1 MQITNFCWED
11 IRSIHAILSTEK
23 NGAWTYE
30 QLEHSLKLE
39 NVLCFVAKNDDK
51 VLGFVLI
58 EETPFDFDILE
69 IVVDEKLRGR
79 GIGSNLMQ
87 NVMQYARASHKE
99 KATIEVA
106 FDNVAAISL
115 YEKFGFSKIHE
126 RKNYY
131 KNGKTA
137 LILQKKF

>member
-1 MQITNFCWED
+1 MQTTDFCWED
-11 IRSIHAILSTEK
+11 IREIYAILSTEE

-30 QLEHSLKLE
+30 QLEHSLRLE

-58 EETPFDFDILE
+58 EETPYDFDILE
-69 IVVDEKLRGR
+69 IVVDKGLRGR
-79 GIGSNLMQ
+79 GIGTQLMQ
-87 NVMQYARASHKE
+87 KVMQFAKQTCKE

-106 FDNVAAISL
+106 FDNVAAISF
-115 YEKFGFSKIHE
+115 YEKFGFEKIHE

>member
-11 IRSIHAILSTEK
+11 TGKIFAILSTEK
-23 NGAWTYE
+23 NGAWTYD

-39 NVLCFVAKNDDK
+39 NVVCFVAKNDDK
-51 VLGFVLI
+51 VLGFVFI

-69 IVVDEKLRGR
+69 IVVDPELRGR
-79 GIGSNLMQ
+79 GIGSSLMQ
-87 NVMQYARASHKE
+87 KVLQYALASHKE
-99 KATIEVA
+99 KATLEVA
-106 FDNVAAISL
+106 FDNTAAIAL

-131 KNGKTA
+131 KNGKSA
-137 LILQKKF
+137 LIFQKKF